1 MVSISPVS
9 SGLSCDNKVWQTL
22 PFKAGWGFG
31 SLWFLT
37 SSRVLLWGWDV
48 HLWVD
53 VLEG

>member
-1 MVSISPVS
+1 MLAALLILVNTPDRI
-9 SGLSCDNKVWQTL
+9 KVWQTSS
-22 PFKAGWGFG
+22 FKAGWGFG

-37 SSRVLLWGWDV
+37 SSRVLLWGWGV